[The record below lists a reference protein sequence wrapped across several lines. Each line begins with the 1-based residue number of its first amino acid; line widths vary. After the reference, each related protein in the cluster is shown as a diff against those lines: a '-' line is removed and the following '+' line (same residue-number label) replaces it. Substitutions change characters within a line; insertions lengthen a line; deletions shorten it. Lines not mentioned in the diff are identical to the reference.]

1 MRRCTLL
8 AATVMVL
15 ASCDKAKTLG
25 SSERSAEAAV
35 PPSPT
40 LDLSERPDILFQVF
54 GERDDPRMIPIA
66 AIQHGAIKPIE
77 LTEDGWRTFDSLY
90 TRSGA
95 NYTLYRDGQKAGTV
109 QVRQG
114 MWEKPDE
121 PLYTLPNC
129 NRLTPLASVGV
140 QSPGDIGFTLELMA
154 GSASLGRTSAGAS
167 SVSEA
172 INATGR
178 VIANKAA
185 TESGVEQARLEAL
198 NFRALAIPTG
208 SGAQPTIMATYIN
221 EQADADAGTGTVVHV
236 FVLGDANAQGV
247 YSTSFAHVA
256 NAPAS
261 RAEYRRYVDHLDVT
275 GDGVDEIVLEGWKS
289 GGDTYLMILGFRDG
303 QWTEVFRGR
312 PSWCL
317 DQRAVR

>member
-1 MRRCTLL
+1 MLVVT
-8 AATVMVL
+8 
-15 ASCDKAKTLG
+15 ASCDKTKTL
-25 SSERSAEAAV
+25 STTERSAEAAV

-66 AIQHGAIKPIE
+66 AIQHGAVKPIE
-77 LTEDGWRTFDSLY
+77 LTEDDWRAFDSLY

-114 MWEKPDE
+114 MWEKADE
-121 PLYTLPNC
+121 PLYSLPNC
-129 NRLTPLASVGV
+129 KRLTPLAAVGV

-154 GSASLGRTSAGAS
+154 GSANLGRSGARA
-167 SVSEA
+167 SVISEA

-178 VIANKAA
+178 KIAQRVA
-185 TESGVEQARLEAL
+185 TESGLEQSQLDKL
-198 NFRALAIPTG
+198 NFRALGIATGTSDEPTV
-208 SGAQPTIMATYIN
+208 MASYMS
-221 EQADADAGTGTVVHV
+221 EQADADAGSGRVVHV
-236 FVLGDANAQGV
+236 FALGDANAGGT
-247 YSTSFAHVA
+247 YSPSFTHVA

-261 RAEYRRYVDHLDVT
+261 SAEYRRYVDHLDIT

-303 QWTEVFRGR
+303 HWTEIFRGR

>member
-8 AATVMVL
+8 LAMLMVT
-15 ASCDKAKTLG
+15 ASCDKAKSLG
-25 SSERSAEAAV
+25 SGESSAEAAV
-35 PPSPT
+35 PPAPT

-66 AIQHGAIKPIE
+66 ALKRGSIEPIE
-77 LTEDGWRTFDSLY
+77 LTENGWRVFDSLY

-95 NYTLYRDGQKAGTV
+95 SYTLYRDGQKAGTV

-114 MWEKPDE
+114 MWEKEDE

-129 NRLTPLASVGV
+129 SRLTPLASVGV

-154 GSASLGRTSAGAS
+154 GNAKLGRASAGS
-167 SVSEA
+167 S
-172 INATGR
+172 ATEG
-178 VIANKAA
+178 ATTKAA
-185 TESGVEQARLEAL
+185 RTVASKVATDAGIDKSELDAL
-198 NFRALAIPTG
+198 NFRSLAIATG
-208 SGAQPTIMATYIN
+208 ASSRPTIMASHIN
-221 EQADADAGTGTVVHV
+221 EQADADAGRSRVAHV
-236 FVLGDANAQGV
+236 FALGDADASGV
-247 YSTSFAHVA
+247 YTPSFSHAA
-256 NAPAS
+256 NGSATT
-261 RAEYRRYVDHLDVT
+261 AEYRRYVDHLDLT

-317 DQRAVR
+317 DQRGGR

>member
-8 AATVMVL
+8 AAMLMVT

-66 AIQHGAIKPIE
+66 AIQRGSIAPIE
-77 LTEDGWRTFDSLY
+77 LTEKGWRAFDSLY

-114 MWEKPDE
+114 MWEKEDE
-121 PLYTLPNC
+121 PLYSLPNC
-129 NRLTPLASVGV
+129 SRLTPLASVGV
-140 QSPGDIGFTLELMA
+140 HSPGDIGFTLELMA
-154 GSASLGRTSAGAS
+154 GSANLGRASARS
-167 SVSEA
+167 STTGES
-172 INATGR
+172 INAAGR
-178 VIANKAA
+178 TVANRVA
-185 TESGVEQARLEAL
+185 TESGVEASQLEGL
-198 NFRALAIPTG
+198 NFRTLAIPTG
-208 SGAQPTIMATYIN
+208 TGSEPTIMASYMS
-221 EQADADAGTGTVVHV
+221 EQGDADAGSGRVVHV
-236 FVLGDANAQGV
+236 FVLADARAPGS
-247 YSTSFAHVA
+247 YTASFMHVA
-256 NAPAS
+256 NAPAAS
-261 RAEYRRYVDHLDVT
+261 AEYRRYVDHLDVT

-289 GGDTYLMILGFRDG
+289 GGDTYLMILGFREG

>member
-1 MRRCTLL
+1 
-8 AATVMVL
+8 MVT

-25 SSERSAEAAV
+25 SAERSAEAAV
-35 PPSPT
+35 PAAPT

-66 AIQHGAIKPIE
+66 AIQRGSIKPIE

-95 NYTLYRDGQKAGTV
+95 SYTLYRDGQKAGTV

-114 MWEKPDE
+114 MWEKADE
-121 PLYTLPNC
+121 PLYSLPNC
-129 NRLTPLASVGV
+129 SRLTPLASVGV
-140 QSPGDIGFTLELMA
+140 HSPGDIGFTLELMA
-154 GSASLGRTSAGAS
+154 GSATLGRASARPS
-167 SVSEA
+167 STTDA
-172 INATGR
+172 ITATGR
-178 VIANKAA
+178 RIADAAA
-185 TESGVEQARLEAL
+185 TEVGIEASQLEKL
-198 NFRALAIPTG
+198 NFRALGIPTG
-208 SGAQPTIMATYIN
+208 SSAQPTIMSSYMN
-221 EQADADAGTGTVVHV
+221 EQADADAGGGRVVHV
-236 FVLGDANAQGV
+236 FTLADAKASGTYEN
-247 YSTSFAHVA
+247 SFMHVA
-256 NAPAS
+256 NGSATN
-261 RAEYRRYVDHLDVT
+261 AEYRRYVDHLDIT

-289 GGDTYLMILGFRDG
+289 GGDTYLMILGFREG